1 MGKKKSRA
9 TQTSKGERNNVNK
22 DVSKS
27 LRRDYMQNDLARL
40 NNQIAAFKRGK
51 NVMVTIPNPNTNE
64 TNKRF
69 LRVNAKD
76 VWKFNNKFIMKHN
89 TSENV

>member
-1 MGKKKSRA
+1 MGKKSRA
-9 TQTSKGERNNVNK
+9 TETSKGERNNV
-22 DVSKS
+22 
-27 LRRDYMQNDLARL
+27 RRDITKVMRRNYLECDPITRL

-69 LRVNAKD
+69 IRVNAKTL
-76 VWKFNNKFIMKHN
+76 WTFNNPYMMKQN
-89 TSENV
+89 TSESV

>member
-9 TQTSKGERNNVNK
+9 SQTSKGERNNVSK
-22 DVSKS
+22 DVSKA
-27 LRRDYMQNDLARL
+27 LRRDYLQNSLARL
-40 NNQIAAFKRGK
+40 NNQVSAFNRGK
-51 NVMVTIPNPNTNE
+51 NVMLTIPNPNTSQ

-76 VWKFNNKFIMKHN
+76 VWKFNNKFIMKQN